1 MREPFRGRIPDALLY
16 HSEHNV
22 WLRREGDELVIGA
35 TSYGAYFAGEI
46 LAFTPKRV
54 GAEIEL
60 GRSLGVV
67 EVAKTLVAIHAPVS
81 MRLTAT
87 NSDAVAPPFVYAAAA
102 AAMDA
107 EVEIHFS
114 GRTVRLLVADAQNR
128 EIKVYMKEVAAE
140 GVRFLGCSTALKRHV
155 REGEKMVAEFAGAAG
170 AATYA
175 QRALDP
181 EWRTLVF

>member
-1 MREPFRGRIPDALLY
+1 MREAFRGRIPKALLY
-16 HSEHNV
+16 HPEHNV

-81 MRLTAT
+81 IRLTAT
-87 NSDAVAPPFVYAAAA
+87 NQDAVAQPSLINSDCYGTGWLVRGAPLRWNVESEVLVEREAYAALLRKAEP
-102 AAMDA
+102 DA
-107 EVEIHFS
+107 EIE
-114 GRTVRLLVADAQNR
+114 
-128 EIKVYMKEVAAE
+128 
-140 GVRFLGCSTALKRHV
+140 
-155 REGEKMVAEFAGAAG
+155 
-170 AATYA
+170 
-175 QRALDP
+175 P
-181 EWRTLVF
+181 